1 MGISSLGKIF
11 GVNGS
16 YSGSVSGNAEGSGF
30 INSIFTRGDNTTEKP
45 SDKAKQKG
53 IRALIKA
60 AWNFIKSVVTPNK
73 SAKASQQAA
82 SHEAQA
88 VELMTGTT
96 TQLEDLMS
104 KAAELS
110 DGILSDSSVLQDLI
124 KSMVTLS
131 EEVQALQEQLE
142 TLQKEAEAKR
152 SAIENADDPDKKE
165 ELAEEL
171 QEIVG
176 NIDGISSRLTE
187 IQASLSDMGTQIEEL
202 QENMEKQTEDTEEM
216 VEENT
221 EKIAEQ
227 TENNAE
233 FTAEGTE
240 TSAEAVKDNTSGG
253 AGEVIATD
261 LKIVAA
267 GATATVVGSG
277 VGVEAEVAAEK
288 TGHKSTDLL
297 GAGGFEAAD
306 AIKIAAEVVKI
317 GAQIAANSGQL
328 DEKQTYMAG
337 IISDNANYIGSLT
350 TSNSEVSSAIDNCS
364 AMITSVGSM
373 FAQSNQYNTQYGQN
387 NKYMYKQT
395 FGV

>member
-16 YSGSVSGNAEGSGF
+16 YSGSVSVNAEGSGF

-152 SAIENADDPDKKE
+152 SAIENTDDPDKKE

-233 FTAEGTE
+233 FTAEGVKTGAEGTVDTASGTTGEGITVGLE
-240 TSAEAVKDNTSGG
+240 TA
-253 AGEVIATD
+253 
-261 LKIVAA
+261 AA

-277 VGVEAEVAAEK
+277 VGAAAEAAAAK
-288 TGHKSTDLL
+288 TGPKSADLL

-328 DEKQTYMAG
+328 NEKQSHMAG
-337 IISDNANYIGSLT
+337 IISGNANYIGSLMNLE
-350 TSNSEVSSAIDNCS
+350 SDNSSVVNACS

-373 FAQSNQYNTQYGQN
+373 LAQSNQYNTQYGQN
-387 NKYMYKQT
+387 NKYTYKQT